1 MVNVN
6 NINIP
11 VHINK
16 NNGKKNVTGDNYK
29 SLLDEAFL
37 KISSLEKEIS
47 VLKKKGNIQ
56 ETINKQKDIENLKK
70 LRKELQDLTDDDDSF
85 FDANDVIPE
94 IQIKPEIKPEVKS
107 EMKPEIRIPPI
118 VPEEDKPEICRSTK
132 FWDEATVG
140 KPTRNQTVIMD
151 LDGKKADM
159 YEMTLFDVK
168 GDNNCFYH
176 AVSTGILGSASIWK
190 EISNKKTNLCTV
202 LTDYYTKYKV
212 EEKESAKLDQAFFRW
227 ITAQELEKTGTNDAI
242 FKQFYDEEKDDD
254 MPQYDDLSEI
264 EKQSVKERY
273 IQRVKSTCEV
283 VGWGGFLETVILYRA
298 LHGLVTPTIC
308 RENVVNKNFSISHG
322 SADISY
328 TNIENENVSFLL
340 LFHDSIHFQIFA
352 REGTKTESL
361 FKYSEIFLM

>member
-16 NNGKKNVTGDNYK
+16 KNGINRNKYK

-47 VLKKKGNIQ
+47 VLKKKGNI
-56 ETINKQKDIENLKK
+56 EKTINKQKDIENLKK
-70 LRKELQDLTDDDDSF
+70 LRKELQDLTDDNDSF
-85 FDANDVIPE
+85 FDANDE
-94 IQIKPEIKPEVKS
+94 PEIKPEVKS
-107 EMKPEIRIPPI
+107 EMKPETRIPTMFPKS
-118 VPEEDKPEICRSTK
+118 DKENICRSTK

-151 LDGKKADM
+151 LDGKEADM

-176 AVSTGILGSASIWK
+176 AVSTGILGSASMWK
-190 EISNKKTNLCTV
+190 EISNKETNLCTV

-227 ITAQELEKTGTNDAI
+227 ITTQELEKTGTNDAI

-254 MPQYDDLSEI
+254 TQYDDLSEI

-308 RENVVNKNFSISHG
+308 RENVVNKYRSRSHG

-328 TNIENENVSFLL
+328 TDIENENVSFLL